1 MLDEYLKN
9 KTSCINECLTYLNNK
24 YLEIFLNHPKEVC
37 MNYYTHFTFSLKL
50 SIVLLTA
57 SGKAFVHAIIPSYY
71 ITSTSDTIAYI
82 DNEIKTNGCGK
93 SE

>member
-1 MLDEYLKN
+1 MLDEFLKD
-9 KTSCINECLTYLNNK
+9 KTKNINVCWDKVKDKITEN
-24 YLEIFLNHPKEVC
+24 FLNHPKEVC
-37 MNYYTHFTFSLKL
+37 MNYHSHFVFSFKL

-57 SGKAFVHAIIPSYY
+57 ATKALVHAFIPSFYV
-71 ITSTSDTIAYI
+71 TSTTDTIAYI

>member
-1 MLDEYLKN
+1 MLDEYLKYKTTNINVCWEYLYN
-9 KTSCINECLTYLNNK
+9 K
-24 YLEIFLNHPKEVC
+24 F
-37 MNYYTHFTFSLKL
+37 KL

-57 SGKAFVHAIIPSYY
+57 STKALVHAFIPSFYV
-71 ITSTSDTIAYI
+71 TSTTDTIAYI

>member
-1 MLDEYLKN
+1 MLDEYFKI
-9 KTSCINECLTYLNNK
+9 KTGFINEYLTYLNNK
-24 YLEIFLNHPKEVC
+24 FTNIFSNHPKEVC
-37 MNYYTHFTFSLKL
+37 MNYYTHFNFSLKL

-57 SGKAFVHAIIPSYY
+57 SGKAFVHAIIPSLY

-93 SE
+93 SD